1 MLPNHGFRN
10 LSVSLYY
17 FHCLYFIQVFSKML
31 SWKISLILIFELM
44 FFQSLFK
51 KVYKKYLLF

>member
-1 MLPNHGFRN
+1 
-10 LSVSLYY
+10 
-17 FHCLYFIQVFSKML
+17 ML